1 MRYQRQVV
9 SGLLLFFGLSLI
21 TGALAQTPAPR
32 QETPQEKSDRL
43 VLEVVLIEREHK
55 QCRQELSNMWR
66 LGNDLEKQVQDLTA
80 KLKALEEQSSAPAKK
95 K

>member
-1 MRYQRQVV
+1 MQHQRRVAG
-9 SGLLLFFGLSLI
+9 SLLLLLWFSLI

-32 QETPQEKSDRL
+32 QETPQETSDRL
-43 VLEVVLIEREHK
+43 ALEVVVVEREHK
-55 QCRQELSNMWR
+55 QCRQQLSNMWR

-80 KLKALEEQSSAPAKK
+80 KLKALEEAKSAPAKK